1 MQKTKSGIAIG
12 AMGAVVYFSALL
24 GGYIPLFLL
33 SGYIFIKE
41 DSKWLKKAAFKAVAL
56 MLVFSGLGAVI
67 DMLNE
72 ILGIFNSL
80 FSWEL
85 EVPLDLDYVLGN
97 IISISKTV
105 LFSLLGFKAL
115 GQGDIPIQT
124 IDNAVCC
131 GSEPAADINKEM
143 PD

>member
-1 MQKTKSGIAIG
+1 MQKSKSGIALG
-12 AMGAVVYFSALL
+12 ALGAVVYFSALL

-41 DSKWLKKAAFKAVAL
+41 DSKWLKKAVFKAIAL

-72 ILGIFNSL
+72 ILGIFNNL
-80 FSWEL
+80 FSWDMEI
-85 EVPLDLDYVLGN
+85 PLGLDYVLKN

-105 LFSLLGFKAL
+105 LFSVLGFKAL
-115 GQGDIPIQT
+115 GLGDIPIQT

-131 GSEPAADINKEM
+131 EPDSTADINKEM
-143 PD
+143 TD

>member
-24 GGYIPLFLL
+24 GGYLPLFLL

-41 DSKWLKKAAFKAVAL
+41 DSKWLKKAAFKAIVL

-80 FSWEL
+80 FSWDMEI
-85 EVPLDLDYVLGN
+85 PLDLDYVLGN
-97 IISISKTV
+97 IISIAKTV
-105 LFSLLGFKAL
+105 LFTILGFKAL

-131 GSEPAADINKEM
+131 DPEPTADVNKEM
-143 PD
+143 TD

>member
-1 MQKTKSGIAIG
+1 MHKTKSGISLG

-33 SGYIFIKE
+33 SGYIFIRE
-41 DSKWLKKAAFKAVAL
+41 DSKWLKKAAFKAAVL

-80 FSWEL
+80 FSWDL
-85 EVPLDLDYVLGN
+85 EIPLDLDYVLGN
-97 IISISKTV
+97 IISITKTV

-131 GSEPAADINKEM
+131 DSDSAADINKEM
-143 PD
+143 HD

>member
-1 MQKTKSGIAIG
+1 MQKSKSGIALG

-41 DSKWLKKAAFKAVAL
+41 DSKWLKKAVFKAISL

-72 ILGIFNSL
+72 ILGIFNNL
-80 FSWEL
+80 FSWDMEI
-85 EVPLDLDYVLGN
+85 PLGLDYVLKN

-105 LFSLLGFKAL
+105 LFSVLGFKAL
-115 GQGDIPIQT
+115 GLGDIPIQT

-131 GSEPAADINKEM
+131 EPDSTADINKEM
-143 PD
+143 TD

>member
-1 MQKTKSGIAIG
+1 MHKTKSGISIG
-12 AMGAVVYFSALL
+12 ALGAVIYFSALL
-24 GGYIPLFLL
+24 GGYIPLFLIA
-33 SGYIFIKE
+33 GYIFIKE
-41 DSKWLKKAAFKAVAL
+41 DSKWLKKVTFKAIAL

-72 ILGIFNSL
+72 ILEIFNSL

-85 EVPLDLDYVLGN
+85 EIPLDLDYVLDN

-131 GSEPAADINKEM
+131 DSDTVADINKEK
-143 PD
+143 

>member
-1 MQKTKSGIAIG
+1 MHKTKSGISLG

-33 SGYIFIKE
+33 SGYIFIRE
-41 DSKWLKKAAFKAVAL
+41 DSKWLKKATFKAVAL

-80 FSWEL
+80 FSWDL
-85 EVPLDLDYVLGN
+85 EIPLDLDYVLGN
-97 IISISKTV
+97 IISITKTA

-131 GSEPAADINKEM
+131 DSDSSADINKETH
-143 PD
+143 D

>member
-1 MQKTKSGIAIG
+1 
-12 AMGAVVYFSALL
+12 
-24 GGYIPLFLL
+24 
-33 SGYIFIKE
+33 
-41 DSKWLKKAAFKAVAL
+41 

-80 FSWEL
+80 FSWDMEI
-85 EVPLDLDYVLGN
+85 PLGLDYVLKN

-105 LFSLLGFKAL
+105 LFTILGFKAL
-115 GQGDIPIQT
+115 GQCDIPIQT

-131 GSEPAADINKEM
+131 DSDSAADINKEM
-143 PD
+143 TD

>member
-1 MQKTKSGIAIG
+1 MQKSKSGIALG

-41 DSKWLKKAAFKAVAL
+41 DSKWLKKAVFKAIAL

-72 ILGIFNSL
+72 ILGIFNNL
-80 FSWEL
+80 FSWDMEI
-85 EVPLDLDYVLGN
+85 PLGLDYVLKN

-105 LFSLLGFKAL
+105 LFSVLGFKAL
-115 GQGDIPIQT
+115 GLGDIPIQT

-131 GSEPAADINKEM
+131 EPDFTTDINKEM
-143 PD
+143 TD

>member
-1 MQKTKSGIAIG
+1 MQKSKSGIALG
-12 AMGAVVYFSALL
+12 ALGAVVYFSALL

-41 DSKWLKKAAFKAVAL
+41 DSKWLKKAVFKAIVL

-72 ILGIFNSL
+72 ILGIFNNL
-80 FSWEL
+80 FSWDMEI
-85 EVPLDLDYVLGN
+85 PLGLDYVLKN

-105 LFSLLGFKAL
+105 LFSVLGFKAL
-115 GQGDIPIQT
+115 GLGDIPIQT

-131 GSEPAADINKEM
+131 EPDSTTDINKEM
-143 PD
+143 TD